1 MTHSRRQRMTPRARI
16 VISACCAPGAPH
28 FRANRIDRASSRLHR
43 TGGRDPGDADYS
55 MLTGTL
61 ACRAKP
67 QHVEPSRLDT
77 AAGCGAARPAELAAA
92 GAGQRRAGLA
102 ARAGLRRLAEA
113 AGSAVAG

>member
-28 FRANRIDRASSRLHR
+28 FRANRTDRASSRLHR

-61 ACRAKP
+61 ARRAKP
-67 QHVEPSRLDT
+67 
-77 AAGCGAARPAELAAA
+77 RPAVLAAA

-113 AGSAVAG
+113 AGSAVAGWARGTRLLHERPG